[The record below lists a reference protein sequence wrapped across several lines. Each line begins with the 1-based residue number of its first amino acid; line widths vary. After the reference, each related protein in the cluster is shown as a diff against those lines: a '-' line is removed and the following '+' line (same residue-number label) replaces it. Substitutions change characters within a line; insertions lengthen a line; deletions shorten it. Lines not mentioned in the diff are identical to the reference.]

1 MCALVLVTV
10 GHLFVSGY
18 GSWLYKN
25 CHYEC
30 GRKTHGWYDIIY
42 RVRLRLPLPEDLPR
56 CLIQLPSIAT
66 ASAAYNALKKG
77 IEIGRELQDMSGQ
90 LAAWAGAVSDLD
102 FIAKKAEDPPWWRV
116 GPNVQAEAMEIFAAK
131 RKIQAQ
137 RDELK
142 TFVQYSYGQ
151 SGVGGV
157 ARLRPPCASASR
169 ATDHRKAEIKE
180 MLITITIVT
189 LVLAAGIAGLALL
202 AYLLWA
208 SQQP

>member
-1 MCALVLVTV
+1 MLDPITV
-10 GHLFVSGY
+10 
-18 GSWLYKN
+18 
-25 CHYEC
+25 
-30 GRKTHGWYDIIY
+30 
-42 RVRLRLPLPEDLPR
+42 
-56 CLIQLPSIAT
+56 IAT

-116 GPNVQAEAMEIFAAK
+116 GSNVQAEAMEIFAAK

-151 SGVGGV
+151 SGWEEL
-157 ARLRPPCASASR
+157 LRIEAASAE
-169 ATDHRKAEIKE
+169 AQ
-180 MLITITIVT
+180 
-189 LVLAAGIAGLALL
+189 AGDGP
-202 AYLLWA
+202 
-208 SQQP
+208 S